1 MDQNFLNCEDFY
13 KLPMKVLKVIGCDLL
28 ARIPSNK
35 REKNR
40 KNVMKLIFW
49 IVMIV
54 HSTGSILQTIHL
66 ILNINDQKIV
76 AKVLPTL
83 IHVPEV
89 TFKFLVLYKN
99 RQKLREIFIILENL
113 FPKDNQEQKE
123 NEIVNFYSS
132 LMKYQKGCIGI
143 SVLLFSGLFFKTIS
157 ESMKTEDRELLIEMW
172 MPFDT
177 SNDAIY
183 LATCFHILI
192 LTSISTFI
200 AYPVNLIFCS
210 ITSLISLLFHTLKN
224 DIKKALNNSGLRV
237 NELKVLIN
245 RHNEL
250 IDLVKKVQSLF
261 SIILLSMFVVS
272 SMVICVTG
280 YETLIATNMTDS
292 IMFSQFS
299 FVVLYDIIPVCYF
312 CHKIIDTSESLIEA
326 INESN
331 WYEIK
336 DAKIRKMIPFMI
348 QKAQKISYLSGNG
361 FVIISRSTISSILTS
376 SYSYMAMLRH
386 LLEK

>member
-1 MDQNFLNCEDFY
+1 MDHKAFYCEDFY
-13 KLPMKVLKVIGCDLL
+13 SFPVKVLKFIGCNFLPK
-28 ARIPSNK
+28 IPRSK
-35 REKNR
+35 TDKIQ
-40 KNVMKLIFW
+40 KIVMEFVFW
-49 IVMIV
+49 IVMIIY
-54 HSTGSILQTIHL
+54 GSASISYAICL

-76 AKVLPTL
+76 AKVLPTVL
-83 IHVPEV
+83 HSPEV
-89 TFKFLVLYKN
+89 LFRILLLYKK

-113 FPKDNQEQKE
+113 FPNNKQEQKK

-143 SVLLFSGLFFKTIS
+143 SVFVFIGLFLKAIS
-157 ESMKTEDRELLIEMW
+157 ESMKKEHRELLIEMW

-177 SNDAIY
+177 SNNFIYFITCVYMLTVIAI
-183 LATCFHILI
+183 AACISCPVTLI
-192 LTSISTFI
+192 IS
-200 AYPVNLIFCS
+200 A
-210 ITSLISLLFHTLKN
+210 ITSLVAILFHILKN
-224 DIKKALNNSGLRV
+224 DIKKSLNNSGLRV

-280 YETLIATNMTDS
+280 YETMMATNMTDS
-292 IMFSQFS
+292 IMYSQYS
-299 FVVLYDIIPVCYF
+299 IAVLYDIIPVCYF

-326 INESN
+326 INQSN

-336 DAKIRKMIPFMI
+336 DFKIRKMIPFMI
-348 QKAQKISYLSGNG
+348 QRAQKISYLSGNG
-361 FVIISRSTISSILTS
+361 FVIISRSTISSVLTK
-376 SYSYMAMLRH
+376 SYSYLTMLRH
-386 LLEK
+386 LLDQ